1 MKSVSVATLLISAVC
16 AAKLEPLTA
25 DTLQFTIED
34 VDISRDQYGQV
45 SVALGGSAPRNIGGV
60 PDLPLVRRAVVL
72 PEGSSAVTVE
82 LEDVDVETLPLST
95 WGSSIKP
102 SQGLQPLKTLNHT
115 LFSADQQLY
124 AGLYPPAGVG
134 VGPALVHTWR
144 DVQGTVVELNP
155 IAVDHEAGLV
165 HILRKATVKVVSDVS
180 SASVL
185 APKLVDP
192 DFMDAYSF
200 VYANWREVSHLF
212 KASDQPGRVLV
223 VYDSKFEAQAEKYSD
238 LVEKRMGQ
246 KPLMYEADSSSGIQS
261 KIKDHYK
268 EVESLSYVTIIGRD
282 VPTLRGSKTGGKE
295 CDHCYVMMSGGV
307 SLDLFIGRLSGST
320 VQDIETQLT
329 KISNYDESSTE
340 PWTKQAFGSAFNL
353 AGDEYSTMT
362 KEMENLE
369 ELGFTKHDWVHGG
382 STNAQHIFEQM
393 NQGLGV
399 FTYLGHGQGDAWDT
413 PMMTLSGIR
422 SLTNQKM
429 PFFEIDVS
437 CDNGGFQTYRPCMGE
452 GLLTATGGAI
462 ATMMHAPEARGTMC
476 KQYMVQATVALK
488 EGKVKRVGS
497 VYTAALMAA
506 QAMDP
511 DDYAVQGYNTFGD
524 PTLRLPF
531 AAGASVVV
539 V

>member
-1 MKSVSVATLLISAVC
+1 LSWSVAALLASAVSG
-16 AAKLEPLTA
+16 AKLESLNA
-25 DTLQFTIED
+25 ETLVFTLED
-34 VDISRDQYGQV
+34 LQISQDQHGQI
-45 SVALGGSAPRNIGGV
+45 SVNLDGSAPRNIGGM

-72 PEGSSAVTVE
+72 PQGSSTVSLE
-82 LEDVDVETLPLST
+82 LDNLDVETLPLSA
-95 WGSSIKP
+95 WGLNIKP
-102 SQGLQPLKTLNHT
+102 SQGLQPLKARNHT
-115 LFSADQQLY
+115 LFAADPAIY

-134 VGPALVHTWR
+134 VSPASVHTWR
-144 DVQGTVVELNP
+144 DVQGTVVEFNP
-155 IAVDHEAGLV
+155 IAVDHAAGTV
-165 HILRKATVKVVSDVS
+165 QILRKATVKVVSDVS
-180 SASVL
+180 LASDL
-185 APKLVDP
+185 TPKLVDP
-192 DFMDAYSF
+192 DFMAAYSF
-200 VYANWREVSHLF
+200 VYANWGEFSHHF

-223 VYDSKFEAQAEKYSD
+223 VYDTQFEAQAEKYSD

-246 KPLMYEADSSSGIQS
+246 KPLMHEADSSSGIQT
-261 KIKDHYK
+261 KIKEHYQ
-268 EVESLSYVTIIGRD
+268 EAESLSYVTIIGRD

-340 PWTKQAFGSAFNL
+340 AWTKQAFGSAFNL
-353 AGDEYSTMT
+353 AGDEYRTMT
-362 KEMENLE
+362 DIMANLG

-382 STNAQHIFEQM
+382 STDASHIFEQM

-399 FTYLGHGQGDAWDT
+399 FSYLGHGQGDAWDT
-413 PMMTLSGIR
+413 PMMTEAGIR
-422 SLTNQKM
+422 SLSNQKM

-437 CDNGGFQTYRPCMGE
+437 CDNGAFQTYRKCMGE

-476 KQYMVQATVALK
+476 KQYMVQASVALK
-488 EGKVKRVGS
+488 EGKVNRVGS

-506 QAMDP
+506 QSMDP
-511 DDYAVQGYNTFGD
+511 DDYAVQAYNIFGD
-524 PTLRLPF
+524 PTLKLPF
-531 AAGASVVV
+531 AAGGSVVV